1 MHEAD
6 GISLGF
12 LHRREL
18 IRRRSMRSTLTSSH
32 ATLDAMTAIL
42 ALFID
47 ILHDADTGVP
57 DEISDRKLVDL
68 PYVLNCFLQSEASK
82 FPLTREVGSNGL

>member
-1 MHEAD
+1 
-6 GISLGF
+6 
-12 LHRREL
+12 
-18 IRRRSMRSTLTSSH
+18 
-32 ATLDAMTAIL
+32 MTAIL

-68 PYVLNCFLQSEASK
+68 PYVLNCFVQSEASK
-82 FPLTREVGSNGL
+82 FPLTREVRGNNRKLESELGLMLVSRWDAKASCSYTP

>member
-1 MHEAD
+1 
-6 GISLGF
+6 
-12 LHRREL
+12 
-18 IRRRSMRSTLTSSH
+18 
-32 ATLDAMTAIL
+32 MTAIL

-47 ILHDADTGVP
+47 VLHDADTGVP

-82 FPLTREVGSNGL
+82 FPLTREVREQQFKASVQARTDACQ